1 MENIVDRTYQRV
13 SINKGLSYNG
23 LDVHSRVV
31 DRYMGVALNIS
42 QNGIQLETDLMITTE
57 LILLMFFDYNSQYI
71 ATKGK
76 VVYSNKDK
84 SGKFKT
90 GIQLQGTKE
99 ENLQFVKKL
108 LKTYH
113 YLKRVPIFVGIRRPR
128 LIAGFHVLIKYI
140 KMFNRLLAS
149 DVRQL
154 AHS

>member
-1 MENIVDRTYQRV
+1 MENIVDRTHQRV
-13 SINKGLSYNG
+13 ILNKGLSYSG
-23 LDVHSRVV
+23 LDANQNVI

-42 QNGIQLETDLMITTE
+42 QNGIQLETDRIIYTE
-57 LILLMFFDYNSQYI
+57 QILLMFFDYQSNYI
-71 ATKGK
+71 ATQGK

-113 YLKRVPIFVGIRRPR
+113 YQKRVPIFV
-128 LIAGFHVLIKYI
+128 
-140 KMFNRLLAS
+140 S
-149 DVRQL
+149 
-154 AHS
+154 

>member
-13 SINKGLSYNG
+13 RINKGLSYNG
-23 LDVHSRVV
+23 LDADRNVI

-76 VVYSNKDK
+76 VVYSNKDA

-113 YLKRVPIFVGIRRPR
+113 YLKRVPIFV
-128 LIAGFHVLIKYI
+128 
-140 KMFNRLLAS
+140 S
-149 DVRQL
+149 
-154 AHS
+154 